1 MIRPKDIR
9 MKPKLIGLVGLFLV
23 MLSVPLVCFAS
34 SGGGVHWGYTGND
47 GPQYWGDLSSE
58 YATCKTGTAQS
69 PIDISKTTS
78 ADLNDIEFDYRDTP
92 LKVLN
97 NGHAIQ
103 VNYTSDSFM
112 RVGSNV
118 YKVLQLH
125 FHSPSENTFRG
136 KPYAMEMHIVHKN
149 AQGQLGVVGV
159 FMKEGHSNPIIQKI
173 WDSMPNR
180 ANRENVTK
188 GSISAAELLPDNGS
202 YYHWSG
208 SLTTPPCSEGVM
220 WYMMQNPIEVSRAQV
235 DKFLAV
241 IGPDA
246 RPTQPLYGRTPIKA
260 DKGAVVFTSI
270 QASFGK
276 QAAAVGHISDTKNKG
291 HAAESKGHAAI
302 SNVAKKKTTR
312 ERQKDFRKKTRDR
325 ARTSAVRH
333 AEANTGLSMIAWVA
347 IIGGACAL
355 GLLTISGRRKGM
367 ILFEGTKLGTKIIGL
382 AAVLLVMMGIVAG
395 IGIVKMNVI
404 GHEIESIAENDIP
417 LVEILTQIETHQ
429 LEQAIWFERALR
441 YGEVLLASDIA
452 ASKLEEA
459 EHEFEELAKLA
470 DKEIIEGEELAQRAI
485 EHSRT
490 DADRE
495 EFEEVLEHLKIIEE
509 EHANYEE
516 HVLQVFKHLNER
528 NMHEAEALSE
538 EVEIE
543 EEELDKEIEEFL
555 VEIEKFTEAA
565 VQTAKKDEKAAI
577 RVMSVVSILSLIF
590 GLAMGIMITRGI
602 LTQIGN
608 EPDIMS
614 DIAEKISNGD
624 LTVNMESGRKVD
636 TGIFAALKNMV
647 EKLRGIVGDVI
658 ASSENVA
665 SGSEEL
671 SSTSEEMSQGAS
683 EQASAAEE
691 ASSSMEQM
699 AANIRQNADNAQETE
714 KIARKAS
721 EDAQEGGKAVTAAVG
736 AMKQIANKISIIEE
750 ISRQTNLLALN
761 AAIEAARA
769 GEHGKGFAV
778 VAAEVRKLAERSQEA
793 AGEITELSTS
803 SVEVAEKAGEMLAK
817 LVPDIQKT
825 AELVQEISAA
835 SNEQNSGADQIN
847 KAIQQLDTVTQQ
859 NASASEEMSST
870 SEELSSQAEH
880 LQSIISFFNI
890 GNGDG
895 RRMGSYRKVK
905 QIGKVAA
912 GAKIAHIAHGA
923 QNAPEKATA
932 TAGAAKPEGV
942 ALNMGGG
949 KDKTDDDFEKY

>member
-1 MIRPKDIR
+1 MFKLKDIR
-9 MKPKLIGLVGLFLV
+9 VKPKLVGLVGLFLV
-23 MLSVPLVCFAS
+23 MLSIPLVCFAS
-34 SGGGVHWGYTGND
+34 SGGVHWAYTGNE
-47 GPQYWGDLSSE
+47 GPANWGNLSPE
-58 YATCKTGTAQS
+58 YATCKSGTAQS

-78 ADLNDIEFDYRDTP
+78 ANLKDLEFDYRDTP

-136 KPYAMEMHIVHKN
+136 NPYAMEMHIVHKN

-159 FMKEGHSNPIIQKI
+159 FMKEGQSNPIIRKI
-173 WDSMPNR
+173 WDSMPTR
-180 ANRENVTK
+180 ANMENAAE
-188 GSISAAELLPDNGS
+188 GSINAADLLPSNGS

-220 WYMMQNPIEVSRAQV
+220 WYMMQNPIEVSRVQV

-260 DKGAVVFTSI
+260 DKGAVVFTGI

-276 QAAAVGHISDTKNKG
+276 PAAAGGHISDTKDKG
-291 HAAESKGHAAI
+291 HAAASDM
-302 SNVAKKKTTR
+302 AKKKTTR
-312 ERQKDFRKKTRDR
+312 ERKKYSRKEARDR
-325 ARTSAVRH
+325 ARSSTARH
-333 AEANTGLSMIAWVA
+333 AEANTGLSMTVWVA
-347 IIGGACAL
+347 IIGGALAL
-355 GLLTISGRRKGM
+355 VFLTLSGRRKGM
-367 ILFEGTKLGTKIIGL
+367 ILFEGTKLGTKIVGL
-382 AAVLLVMMGIVAG
+382 AVVLLVMMGIVAG
-395 IGIVKMNVI
+395 IGIVKMNGI

-417 LVEILTQIETHQ
+417 LVEILTNIETHQ

-441 YGEVLLASDIA
+441 YGEVLASSDVA

-459 EHEFEELAKLA
+459 EHKFEELAELS
-470 DKEIIEGEELAQRAI
+470 DEEIIEGEEIAQRAI
-485 EHSRT
+485 ENART
-490 DADRE
+490 DSDRE
-495 EFEEVLEHLKIIEE
+495 EFEEVLRHLKAIEE
-509 EHANYEE
+509 EHANYED
-516 HVLQVFKHLNER
+516 HVLQVFEYINER
-528 NMHEAEALSE
+528 NIHEAEALSE

-565 VQTAKKDEKAAI
+565 VLTAQKDEKAAI
-577 RVMSVVSILSLIF
+577 RVMSIVSIISLIL
-590 GLAMGIMITRGI
+590 GLAMGIMITRGV

-608 EPDIMS
+608 EPDIMA
-614 DIAEKISNGD
+614 DIAEKIANGD
-624 LTVNMESGRKVD
+624 LSVNMESGRKVD

-647 EKLRGIVGDVI
+647 EKLREIVGEVI
-658 ASSENVA
+658 SSSDNVA

-714 KIARKAS
+714 KISKKAA
-721 EDAQEGGKAVTAAVG
+721 EDAKESGDAVKMAVG
-736 AMKQIANKISIIEE
+736 AMKQISDKISIIEE
-750 ISRQTNLLALN
+750 IARQTNLLALN

-793 AGEITELSTS
+793 AGEITDLSTS
-803 SVEVAEKAGEMLAK
+803 SVEVAEKAGEMLSK

-870 SEELSSQAEH
+870 SEELSSQAEQ
-880 LQSIISFFNI
+880 LQSIISFFNV

-895 RRMGSYRKVK
+895 RRMGARKVQK
-905 QIGKVAA
+905 IGKVAA
-912 GAKIAHIAHGA
+912 RADIAHIAHETKK
-923 QNAPEKATA
+923 APEKATA
-932 TAGAAKPEGV
+932 TVGVAKPEGIG
-942 ALNMGGG
+942 LNMGGG
-949 KDKTDDDFEKY
+949 KDNADDEFEKY